1 MKLERKC
8 LIISMVNNLL
18 ISIIKVSGGIIFHVS
33 SLFADGMHTF
43 SDFITDIFALI
54 GSKISRKRPTKIHPF
69 GFGRAEYITNLLI
82 GVIIILL
89 GIFILVTSF
98 FKEPIV
104 PSLAVIGLLIGVT
117 LMKLYSVNTLLRNGE
132 KLNSGLLLTAA
143 KESMTDVYSSIG
155 VVLVV
160 IVMQFSNYL
169 PILEY
174 ADILFSIIIS
184 LLVIKTGIPII
195 KQNVMNL
202 IGEVDIEK
210 THLESIENILN
221 NYEVIKKHR
230 TQLIKYGSYYKTHL
244 TLELDPNIT
253 LREISDLENKLTIE
267 LKKNK
272 TIKIKYINIDVVPT
286 QKSR

>member
-1 MKLERKC
+1 
-8 LIISMVNNLL
+8 MVNNLL

-143 KESMTDVYSSIG
+143 KESMTDVYSSVG

-174 ADILFSIIIS
+174 ADILGSIIIS

-221 NYEVIKKHR
+221 NYEVINKHR

>member
-82 GVIIILL
+82 GAIIILL

-143 KESMTDVYSSIG
+143 KESMTDVYSSVG

-174 ADILFSIIIS
+174 ADILGSIIIS

-221 NYEVIKKHR
+221 NYEVINKHR

>member
-174 ADILFSIIIS
+174 ADILGSIIIS

>member
-104 PSLAVIGLLIGVT
+104 PPLAVIGLLIGVT

-174 ADILFSIIIS
+174 ADILGSIIIS

>member
-89 GIFILVTSF
+89 GIFILVISF

-143 KESMTDVYSSIG
+143 KESMTDVYSSVG

-174 ADILFSIIIS
+174 ADILGSIIIS

-221 NYEVIKKHR
+221 NYEVINKHR

>member
-8 LIISMVNNLL
+8 LIISMINNLL

-33 SLFADGMHTF
+33 SLFADGLHTF

-82 GVIIILL
+82 GVIIIL
-89 GIFILVTSF
+89 FLVTSF

-117 LMKLYSVNTLLRNGE
+117 LMKLYSVSTLLRNGE

-174 ADILFSIIIS
+174 ADILGSIIIS

-221 NYEVIKKHR
+221 NYEVINKHH

>member
-143 KESMTDVYSSIG
+143 KESMTDVYSSVG

-174 ADILFSIIIS
+174 ADILGSIIIS

-221 NYEVIKKHR
+221 NYEVINKHR

>member
-8 LIISMVNNLL
+8 LIISMINNLL

-33 SLFADGMHTF
+33 SLFADGLHTF

-117 LMKLYSVNTLLRNGE
+117 LMKLYSVSTLLRNGE

-174 ADILFSIIIS
+174 ADILGSIIIS

-221 NYEVIKKHR
+221 NYEVINKHR